1 MNCSRIAKEGNKDE
15 WKKKLTGQTGKT
27 AKAIHNQVLFTRHA
41 HLMKRDIQGEKILTE
56 EDIATKQ

>member
-1 MNCSRIAKEGNKDE
+1 MEEETDRTNRK
-15 WKKKLTGQTGKT
+15 KT